1 MTQSLKLINATPTC
15 PLFALDGGLDARA
28 VFGSE
33 RDPEAAAQGNHDK
46 ILAIVSHELRN
57 SLAAIAYW
65 SAALLRDPPA
75 ALAASNAANILGSTR
90 RMNGIIRDLL
100 EVGHLERGG
109 LLEIRRTRGD
119 AHEVC
124 KRMVVELEAAHP
136 RRQIL
141 LHLIGDGSGSWDTG
155 RLEQVVSN
163 LVSNAVQY
171 GDARA
176 PITVECRGDGSYWQ
190 LSVCN
195 LGAPIPDAW
204 LPRLF
209 DAFARGPGAAK
220 QAGANHLGIGLFIVQ
235 QAVLAHGGTID
246 VTSNASEGT
255 RFVVRLPRAV
265 SR

>member
-1 MTQSLKLINATPTC
+1 MTQSLKLIDAKPPC
-15 PLFALDGGLDARA
+15 ALFALDGGLDARA
-28 VFGSE
+28 ALRSE
-33 RDPEAAAQGNHDK
+33 MDHRAAAGGNRDQ

-57 SLAAIAYW
+57 SLAAISYW
-65 SAALLRDPPA
+65 STALLQEPPA
-75 ALAASNAANILGSTR
+75 ALAASNAANILASTR

-100 EVGHLERGG
+100 EVGHLQRGG
-109 LLEIRRTRGD
+109 FLELQRTRGD
-119 AHEVC
+119 AHELC
-124 KRMVVELEAAHP
+124 KRMVAELEAAHP

-141 LHLIGDGSGSWDTG
+141 LHSIGDGSGSWDTG
-155 RLEQVVSN
+155 RVEQIVSN

-171 GDARA
+171 GDERA
-176 PITVECRGDGSYWQ
+176 PVTVECRGDASHWQ
-190 LSVCN
+190 LCVSN
-195 LGAPIPDAW
+195 LGAPIPHAL

-246 VTSNASEGT
+246 VTSNASDGT